1 MVEEK
6 KKGGFLPWP
15 WNVVVYILLA
25 VVFRLF
31 SIPIILFLMWL
42 RQKNNPH
49 GVEEGYC
56 LSRTRKRLTGLLW
69 SLLLLALA
77 VCLAVF
83 FLDGMSTDRAYWEA
97 RDYVTL
103 VVSGGGTVILAA
115 AGIYLGY
122 TALRDSLFP
131 ARSALARSIRD
142 QLPDPDDAPEVGEL
156 FAMVDGDLKEHGQW
170 FGPVGIGKEWVLG
183 DEANRID
190 RIRGIFT
197 VDKVQVRNT
206 QTGTRTSR
214 TLELVLIDDRW
225 RKSST
230 AFRDPEE
237 LRAAAELLALRVPA
251 ARRGTNDQYLDFL
264 HMDRIEQ
271 DHFDREFQ
279 REQERLTSARAQ
291 AEATAGAQD
300 MILKRRSG
308 EVTSRVDNSLV
319 EDALQRCLRRDEV
332 GFALIPTRPIP
343 GGASGFRA
351 LDCQITAGD
360 GQAPAVLLTLSPAGA
375 GEPNLTLT
383 ADGPRAAEILQGW
396 LRREA
401 LNLTGWRARPA
412 NTAPEPPQTQTR
424 KSHARLSL
432 VYASGAAENHTTFTQ
447 EDVQIAADGIADGTY
462 QLVELVHPVGYL
474 WIRVTAGE
482 GSTCTVEATRP
493 GGPELEFYRA
503 KMPPEEAAVWLT
515 GYPAGEY
522 LPGGPRWENI
532 TKQVMKQGERGK

>member
-1 MVEEK
+1 MEEK
-6 KKGGFLPWP
+6 KKGGFLRWP
-15 WNVVVYILLA
+15 WNVVVYVLLA

-31 SIPIILFLMWL
+31 SIPIILFLIWL
-42 RQKNNPH
+42 QGKNNPH
-49 GVEEGYC
+49 GAAEGYC

-69 SLLLLALA
+69 ALLLLFLS
-77 VCLAVF
+77 VCLGVF
-83 FLDGMSTDRAYWEA
+83 FLDGMGTDRAYWEV

-103 VVSGGGTVILAA
+103 VLSGGGTVVLAA

-122 TALRDSLFP
+122 TAVRDTFFP

-142 QLPDPDDAPEVGEL
+142 QLPDPDEAPGVAEL
-156 FAMVDGDLKEHGQW
+156 FAMVDGDLAEHGQW
-170 FGPVGIGKEWVLG
+170 FGPVGIGREWVLG

-197 VDKVQVRNT
+197 VDKIRVHNS
-206 QTGTRTSR
+206 QTGSHSSR

-230 AFRDPEE
+230 SFRDPEE
-237 LRAAAELLALRVPA
+237 LHAAADLLALRVPA
-251 ARRGTNDQYLDFL
+251 ARRGTNDQYQDFL

-271 DHFDREFQ
+271 DHFDREFL
-279 REQERLTSARAQ
+279 REQERLTAARTQ
-291 AEATAGAQD
+291 AEAAAVAQD
-300 MILKRRSG
+300 MILKRRNG
-308 EVTSRVDNSLV
+308 EVTSRVDAPLV

-332 GFALIPTRPIP
+332 GFALIPTRPIA
-343 GGASGFRA
+343 GGGRAFRA

-360 GQAPAVLLTLSPAGA
+360 GQAPAVLMTLSPAGA
-375 GEPNLTLT
+375 GEPNLTLR

-396 LRREA
+396 LRREVPD
-401 LNLTGWRARPA
+401 LTGWNERPA
-412 NTAPEPPQTQTR
+412 AAPEPPPPQAR

-447 EDVQIAADGIADGTY
+447 EDVQIAAEGIADGTY
-462 QLVELVHPVGYL
+462 RLVELVHPVGYL

-482 GSTCTVEATRP
+482 GGALCTVEATRP
-493 GGPELEFYRA
+493 GGPELEFYTA
-503 KMPPEEAAVWLT
+503 QMPPDEAAAWLT

-522 LPGGPRWENI
+522 LPGGPMWKNI
-532 TKQVMKQGERGK
+532 TKQVMKPSSST